1 MEVTSCA
8 ILLILSRRS
17 QEKFSCIAHLT
28 WNFCPAM
35 AIFKSFLPKEVRTE
49 LQSITKAIRWESFT
63 WASSRMPVTRWDSR
77 RNMST
82 IPCST
87 LTSKIRCSLATILL
101 SLTPNIKTSHS
112 KKLLTAIHSPTSL
125 HLVTTRVRCSRTH
138 SRCPTATRWAC
149 SLRMKSQCTSSMA
162 KLIKSNRAIKSQ
174 PETEV
179 TKQARDSSLA
189 WTKLRSSLKSSV
201 EICLLNEDL
210 TATACYNS
218 SKLRYKAECLW
229 VSLN

>member
-8 ILLILSRRS
+8 ILLILSRLS

-35 AIFKSFLPKEVRTE
+35 VIFKSFLPMEERME
-49 LQSITKAIRWESFT
+49 LQLITRAIRWESST
-63 WASSRMPVTRWDSR
+63 WASSRMPGSKWDSK

-87 LTSKIRCSLATILL
+87 LTSKTRCSLATILL
-101 SLTPNIKTSHS
+101 NLTPNIKTRHS
-112 KKLLTAIHSPTSL
+112 KKPHTAIHSTTSL
-125 HLVTTRVRCSRTH
+125 HLVTTQVRCSRTH

-149 SLRMKSQCTSSMA
+149 SPKMKSQCTNSMA

-174 PETEV
+174 PEPETEV
-179 TKQARDSSLA
+179 TKQVRDSSLA
-189 WTKLRSSLKSSV
+189 WT
-201 EICLLNEDL
+201 
-210 TATACYNS
+210 
-218 SKLRYKAECLW
+218 
-229 VSLN
+229 